1 MESKKIV
8 VGNMKMNLL
17 AGDISEYLRKINSS
31 DLGEQV
37 VICPSNIYVPY
48 FLKQSYKVG
57 VQNLFFRDSGAYTG
71 EISAAQVASMGVKY
85 AIIGHSERRGY
96 FRESD
101 QDINKKV
108 VVTLK
113 YGLEVILCIGETA
126 EEKNLLKTARV
137 LKRQILNAL
146 RNLEE
151 ADFDHIVIAYEP
163 VWAIGTNVTPTNK
176 DITDTI
182 SYIKGIVSEYFRYE
196 DIPVIYGGSVNDQ
209 NIKDLNTIPNVSGF
223 LVGGASTDVKKF
235 LKIVEVAVKK

>member
-1 MESKKIV
+1 MENRKIV

-17 AGDISEYLRKINSS
+17 AGDVSDYLKKIGDYN
-31 DLGEQV
+31 LGEQV
-37 VICPSNIYVPY
+37 VICPSSIYIPY
-48 FLKQSYKVG
+48 FLKQSYQVG
-57 VQNLFFRDSGAYTG
+57 IQNVFFRDSGAYTG
-71 EISAAQVASMGVKY
+71 EISAAQAASLGVRY

-137 LKRQILNAL
+137 LKRQLLNAL

-151 ADFDHIVIAYEP
+151 SHFDHIMIAYEP
-163 VWAIGTNVTPTNK
+163 VWAIGTNIIPTNK
-176 DITDTI
+176 DIEDTI
-182 SYIKGIVSEYFRYE
+182 RYIKGIVSEYFRYE
-196 DIPVIYGGSVNDQ
+196 DIPVMYGGSINDR
-209 NIKDLNTIPNVSGF
+209 NIEDLIQIPNVSGF
-223 LVGGASTDVKKF
+223 LVGGSSIDLKKF
-235 LKIVEVAVKK
+235 LKIIEVAVKE